1 MIKLSVLKR
10 ENRIRLKKEFLEIKD
25 KGKIKYSPLFGLVF
39 LKKDDDLKKVGF
51 IVSKKISK
59 RAVDRNKIRRTLAEI
74 MRKNLDKLE
83 SGSRIVFLAKKEI
96 LGKKY
101 DEVENE
107 INKLLEGRHIGLPVH
122 R

>member
-1 MIKLSVLKR
+1 MLKR

-59 RAVDRNKIRRTLAEI
+59 RAVDRNKIRRILSEI

-83 SGSRIVFLAKKEI
+83 AGSRIVFLAKKEI
-96 LGKKY
+96 LGKKMVEIKE
-101 DEVENE
+101 EVE
-107 INKLLEGRHIGLPVH
+107 KLLK
-122 R
+122 